1 MRFKKKDNLFISNT
15 MNNEDW
21 EDFLYNCVDTVL
33 YQDLPGNPTEFKFKD
48 HNLAYIKEHLHDFS
62 ISDLYQILI
71 LFDLSTNYINQNH
84 GNQPVDLRHRK
95 KIIWVCRYLKEY
107 LEKQHHGF
115 QEAVYA
121 FGQSQ
126 EQNLNDAF
134 IPLPKYGIPNNQ
146 NNMLFCGAYKPMMKE
161 NYDYYQ
167 SDIYPG
173 PPPDKY
179 QMETIEDKMVEKFH
193 ELAEVVAEQNSTLG
207 DMAKDIS
214 VGVKDK
220 NPQKIFSTLAEYLEK
235 LKTGQD
241 EQQNNTKI
249 EEDLVVIC
257 NDPDKENKEDD
268 VATRSTRKNP
278 EKSSNDF
285 STWGDFLDKVKANS
299 KKKRNKKE
307 DDNPMSV
314 HI

>member
-1 MRFKKKDNLFISNT
+1 

-62 ISDLYQILI
+62 ISELYQLLI
-71 LFDLSTNYINQNH
+71 LFDLSTNYINHAPVH
-84 GNQPVDLRHRK
+84 GHQSADYRHRK
-95 KIIWVCRYLKEY
+95 KIVWVCRYLKEY
-107 LEKQHHGF
+107 LEKQHYGF

-121 FGQSQ
+121 IGHSQ
-126 EQNLNDAF
+126 DQNLNDAF
-134 IPLPKYGIPNNQ
+134 IPLPKYGNPNNQ

-167 SDIYPG
+167 SDNYPG

-179 QMETIEDKMVEKFH
+179 EMETIEDKMVEKFH

-207 DMAKDIS
+207 DMANDIA
-214 VGVKDK
+214 VGIKDK
-220 NPQKIFSTLAEYLEK
+220 NPQKIFGTLAEYLEK
-235 LKTGQD
+235 LKAGQD
-241 EQQNNTKI
+241 EQQNYANN
-249 EEDLVVIC
+249 EEDDLVVIC
-257 NDPDKENKEDD
+257 NDPDKYDHNHEKEND
-268 VATRSTRKNP
+268 VMTRSTRKNP

-299 KKKRNKKE
+299 KKKRSKKG